1 MKIVIFSVMGLL
13 VASAASAE
21 SKSTQKWTA
30 YDKAGGKIGDGSQF
44 VEGVSAVAP
53 PPRGYGPEESPPAI
67 NARFGLPPEPDGT
80 IAPRTHEAWRRA
92 IRASR
97 ETPQIAKTAIKHEPV
112 RAKHSTENSAAGSTS
127 SNWSGTSIIGGNTE
141 SIEAV
146 AAMFVVPTPRVP
158 FGTCDQTYYYSSY
171 WPGIDGNGGA
181 GFNDVL
187 QGGLEIAAICING
200 ITSGYTIPWVE
211 WYPAYS
217 VGVSAPAMNPGD
229 LVFVEVWNT
238 SPTQGYVFF
247 YNYSTDS
254 SAEYSVTAP
263 PGTAAYGSS
272 VEWIVERPT
281 VGNVLANLANYVASP
296 WSERVAW
303 NYANPNP
310 TVYWMG
316 ATPDV
321 GTIENLTMVD
331 NTNQPISSVTIEGPN
346 FLWFENSGS
355 SCGANQQ
362 PC

>member
-1 MKIVIFSVMGLL
+1 
-13 VASAASAE
+13 
-21 SKSTQKWTA
+21 
-30 YDKAGGKIGDGSQF
+30 
-44 VEGVSAVAP
+44 
-53 PPRGYGPEESPPAI
+53 
-67 NARFGLPPEPDGT
+67 
-80 IAPRTHEAWRRA
+80 
-92 IRASR
+92 
-97 ETPQIAKTAIKHEPV
+97 
-112 RAKHSTENSAAGSTS
+112 
-127 SNWSGTSIIGGNTE
+127 
-141 SIEAV
+141 
-146 AAMFVVPTPRVP
+146 MFVVPTPRVP

-263 PGTAAYGSS
+263 PGTVAYGSS

-316 ATPDV
+316 ATPEV

-331 NTNQPISSVTIEGPN
+331 NTNQPISVGDHRGAELPLVRELRIIVRSESATLLRRTEPRGSRGVGIGRSRHRD
-346 FLWFENSGS
+346 FLGQIHSAALG
-355 SCGANQQ
+355 GTRR
-362 PC
+362 